1 MAFAG
6 EADTDDGSGDED
18 GVPLAV
24 DEATG
29 LTDPSDAAA
38 DGVLPNESVEA
49 QAASKSRPRMAQDRC
64 SSGLRPMHATIA
76 RVPAARLRQR
86 RRRELCLM
94 VLEAQAAASTAWL
107 TSEAWCSPIPK
118 CRRRRLVPWLNNA
131 NPVGEPVMHVQVV
144 TYRVE
149 DVSDADFIEAN
160 KEFAEAMAAVP
171 GLLAKV

>member
-6 EADTDDGSGDED
+6 EADTDDGTGDEELGVND

-38 DGVLPNESVEA
+38 DGGLPDESVEA

-64 SSGLRPMHATIA
+64 SSGLRPMRARVA

-86 RRRELCLM
+86 RRRE
-94 VLEAQAAASTAWL
+94 
-107 TSEAWCSPIPK
+107 
-118 CRRRRLVPWLNNA
+118 
-131 NPVGEPVMHVQVV
+131 
-144 TYRVE
+144 
-149 DVSDADFIEAN
+149 
-160 KEFAEAMAAVP
+160 
-171 GLLAKV
+171 